1 MAGPLTGIRVLDL
14 SRVLAG
20 PLASQTLADMGAEV
34 IKVERPGTG
43 DETRGYPPFSP
54 SGKYSS
60 YFGSVNRGK
69 KSITI
74 SFDTDE
80 GRKMVHEL
88 ADRSDILIENYK
100 VGSLDKIGLGV
111 SALSLTNPGLIYCS
125 ITGFGQT
132 GPHCHRAGYDMVI
145 QGIGGLMSLTGESHE
160 RPVKAGVAIADVTSA
175 LYAVSAILAALYER
189 QRSQL
194 GQYIDLALLDV
205 QIASLVNHG
214 SSFLMTGE
222 VPGRHGNAHAS
233 IVPYQVFET
242 SDRSM
247 VIAVANDLQFRKLAR
262 VLNLTGLSDDIRFST
277 NAARVK
283 HREHLIPIL
292 QERIRTKSAQE
303 WMLLFD
309 EVEVPAGPIN
319 DLRAVFADEQI
330 DAHELIAEY
339 PSRDGVIRLVGNPIR
354 FSRTPVTRDLPP
366 PELGTHTDEVL
377 RDLLGKTTD
386 DLKRLRN
393 LKVI

>member
-34 IKVERPGTG
+34 IKVERPGIG

-60 YFGSVNRGK
+60 YFRSLNRGK

-80 GRKMVHEL
+80 GRKMIHEL

-100 VGSLDKIGLGV
+100 AGSLDKIGLGFN
-111 SALSLTNPGLIYCS
+111 ALSVTNPKLIYCS

-132 GPHCHRAGYDMVI
+132 GPHRNRAGYDMVI
-145 QGIGGLMSLTGESHE
+145 QGMGGLMSLTGESDGK
-160 RPVKAGVAIADVTSA
+160 PVKAGVAIADVTCA

-189 QRSQL
+189 NRSQL
-194 GQYIDLALLDV
+194 GQFIDLALLDV

-214 SSFLMTGE
+214 SSYLMTGE

-242 SDRSM
+242 SDGSM

-262 VLNLTGLSDDIRFST
+262 VLNLTELSDDVRFST

-283 HREHLIPIL
+283 HREHLIPIV
-292 QERIRTKSAQE
+292 QAQIRTKSARE

-330 DAHELIAEY
+330 GAHDLISEY
-339 PSRDGVIRLVGNPIR
+339 PSRDGAIRVVGNPIR
-354 FSRTPVTRDLPP
+354 FSRTPVMKDLPP

-386 DLKRLRN
+386 ELTRLRN
-393 LKVI
+393 LKII